1 LSVPSMAHMQL
12 LRRLIKKPGSGGIQ
26 SSRTASSGG
35 SVKTWKTL
43 SPLTI
48 NSPNNPHLQV
58 TLPYCSVQQKSC

>member
-12 LRRLIKKPGSGGIQ
+12 SRKLIKKPGSGGIQ

-48 NSPNNPHLQV
+48 NSPNKQV
-58 TLPYCSVQQKSC
+58 TLPYCSVRQKSC

>member
-12 LRRLIKKPGSGGIQ
+12 SRKLMKKPGYGGIQ

-35 SVKTWKTL
+35 SAKTWNTL
-43 SPLTI
+43 RPLTT
-48 NSPNNPHLQV
+48 NSPNSPHLQV